1 MVHIKSIELT
11 NFKSFGGTTN
21 IPLLPGF
28 TVVSGPNGSGKS
40 NILDALLFCLGI
52 STSKGMRAE
61 RLPDLV
67 NHDQSQRRNST
78 VEASVQVTFDLGEDW
93 IDRPQKTKPTKSDND
108 IAEDETTDDV
118 ENLTDS
124 TEDPEANEAD
134 SSDSGNRRNEWSI
147 SRRLRVTKQGTYT
160 STYYMD
166 GQPCTLSEL
175 HERMNELRI
184 YPEGYNVVLQGDVT
198 AIISMNGR
206 DRRAIID
213 ELAGVAA
220 FDRKIAQAKS
230 KLDEVKER
238 EDRCHI
244 VEQELIRS
252 RDRLDKDRVKAEKY
266 QKLRTELLEKQKW
279 ESILAWRQLKQQ
291 EWELREKIEAGDRT
305 IGELSLK
312 VSRINYEI
320 EQTNNQLNELN
331 AQVKA
336 LGEDQLLALQTTQ
349 ANQQAEQKQLQQRH
363 EELVTSQQETQAA
376 IARIEQKVK
385 EDEAE
390 LARVQEEQQLT
401 EAKLAVLRTGR
412 DAAAVA
418 LQQGREQSQAI
429 AAANQAW
436 VEQQTQLHR
445 QIETWQKTLD
455 PQRTEQARLLERQ
468 RSLEEQIAKQQQ
480 TIQDSEAEIVHKKDS
495 LKQLQNQELAS
506 QTDQIQA
513 LEEALQEAEAELQ
526 LQQATQKRLLEEQR
540 EKQRRLDKLEAQAQ
554 AIKETSGSGASQAIV
569 DAKLPGVHGLV
580 AQLGRVEPR
589 YQLALEIAAGG
600 RLGNIVVE
608 DDEVAAAAIKLLKQN
623 RAGRAT
629 FLPLN
634 KIKPPRFDFNE
645 GLKNV
650 PGFIDYAVRLIACD
664 NRYQPIFAYIFGSTV
679 VFETLDAARSH
690 LGKIRIVTLDGE
702 LLETSGA
709 MTGGT
714 IQNRSTLHFGTGDN
728 TDSTEVA
735 ELQARLKQISQILE
749 RCAIATETANTAV
762 KTQSQQ
768 LIQAKQVQRE
778 VQLQVQQLVKE
789 INGLTLS
796 IEQMQQQLANN
807 RQELTAA
814 KARLQ
819 QLATELPAKESQID
833 QLRQALA
840 ELENSSKNSEWQQIQ
855 TQQRQL
861 EEALQTAQSA
871 LTQEEKN
878 HQELDSAYQRLAE
891 KIATGKQQ
899 LTQQQTQQKNREIAI
914 YKVRQQLSE
923 INQQIQATQTALGEI
938 EAKLG
943 EEKAARDLAET
954 KLRELHLSRQ
964 QHNWQIQQLRETQQQ
979 RREQLIGLQDELEL
993 KLADLPDPLPEVPED
1008 INAKIFESLQNLQ
1021 REIRDLQ
1028 KRLQAMEPVN
1038 MLALEEYEQTTN
1050 RLQELQSKLKTL
1062 EDERTELLLRI
1073 ENFTTT
1079 RLQAF
1084 QEAFDAVNSNFTNI
1098 FAEFSDGDGHLQLD
1112 DTEDPFSSG
1121 LNLVAHPKGK
1131 PVQRLASMSG
1141 GEKSLTAL
1149 SFIFALQ
1156 RYRPSPF
1163 YAFDEVDM
1171 FLDEANVERLA
1182 KMIKQQAQQ
1191 AQFIVV
1197 SHKNPMLKS
1206 AERIIG
1212 VTQARGAHTQVVG
1225 LKVPS

>member
-78 VEASVQVTFDLGEDW
+78 VEASVQVTFDLGEHW
-93 IDRPQKTKPTKSDND
+93 TTK
-108 IAEDETTDDV
+108 AENQLATDETTEDDS
-118 ENLTDS
+118 E
-124 TEDPEANEAD
+124 
-134 SSDSGNRRNEWSI
+134 NRRHEWSI

-198 AIISMNGR
+198 AIISMNGKE
-206 DRRAIID
+206 RRAIID

-238 EDRCHI
+238 EDRCRI

-349 ANQQAEQKQLQQRH
+349 ANQQAEQKQLQQRY
-363 EELVTSQQETQAA
+363 EELTTSQQETQAA

-385 EDEAE
+385 DDEAE
-390 LARVQEEQQLT
+390 LAQVQEQQQLSA
-401 EAKLAVLRTGR
+401 AKLAVLQTER

-418 LQQGREQSQAI
+418 LQQGREQAQAI

-445 QIETWQKTLD
+445 QIETLQKTLD

-480 TIQDSEAEIVHKKDS
+480 TIQDSEAEIVRKQDS
-495 LKQLQNQELAS
+495 LQQLQSQELVC
-506 QTDQIQA
+506 QTDQVQA
-513 LEEALQEAEAELQ
+513 LEAALQEAEAELQ

-554 AIKETSGSGASQAIV
+554 AIKETSGSGAIQAIK
-569 DAKLPGVHGLV
+569 DAQLPGVHGLV

-589 YQLALEIAAGG
+589 YQLALEIAAGS

-608 DDEVAAAAIKLLKQN
+608 DDEIAATAIKILKQN

-634 KIKPPRFDFNE
+634 KIKPPRFEFNP

-664 NRYQPIFAYIFGSTV
+664 NRYQPIFAYIFGNTV

-714 IQNRSTLHFGTGDN
+714 SQNRSTLHFGIGNN
-728 TDSTEVA
+728 TDATEIA
-735 ELQARLKQISQILE
+735 ELQTRLKQISQILE
-749 RCAIATETANTAV
+749 RCAIAAETANTAV

-768 LIQAKQVQRE
+768 LMQAKQLQRE
-778 VQLQVQQLVKE
+778 VQLQIQQLVKDT
-789 INGLTLS
+789 NSLTQT
-796 IEQMQQQLANN
+796 IEQTQQQLANN
-807 RQELTAA
+807 RQELTAVQT
-814 KARLQ
+814 RLQ
-819 QLATELPAKESQID
+819 QLATELPAQETQIH
-833 QLRQALA
+833 QLRQELA
-840 ELENSSKNSEWQQIQ
+840 ALENSSKNSEWQQIQ
-855 TQQRQL
+855 TQQQQL
-861 EEALQTAQSA
+861 ETALQTAQTA
-871 LTQEEKN
+871 LTQAEKK
-878 HQELDSAYQRLAE
+878 HQELASAYQRLVE
-891 KIATGKQQ
+891 KIAAEKQQ
-899 LTQQQTQQKNREIAI
+899 LTQQQTQQKSREIAI
-914 YKVRQQLSE
+914 YKIHQQLSE

-938 EAKLG
+938 EGKLG
-943 EEKAARDLAET
+943 EQKAARDLAET

-964 QHNWQIQQLRETQQQ
+964 QHNWQIQQLQETQQQ
-979 RREQLIGLQDELEL
+979 RREQLLALQDELEL

-1008 INAKIFESLQNLQ
+1008 INVKIFESLQNLQ
-1021 REIRDLQ
+1021 KEIRDLQ

-1050 RLQELQSKLKTL
+1050 RLQELQTKLKTL
-1062 EDERTELLLRI
+1062 ADERTELLLRI

-1084 QEAFDAVNSNFTNI
+1084 QEAFDAVNQNFASI
-1098 FAEFSDGDGHLQLD
+1098 FAEFSEGDGHLQLD
-1112 DTEDPFSSG
+1112 DPEDPFNSG

-1182 KMIKQQAQQ
+1182 KMIKQQAKQ

-1212 VTQARGAHTQVVG
+1212 VTQARGAYTQVVG

>member
-1 MVHIKSIELT
+1 
-11 NFKSFGGTTN
+11 
-21 IPLLPGF
+21 
-28 TVVSGPNGSGKS
+28 
-40 NILDALLFCLGI
+40 
-52 STSKGMRAE
+52 
-61 RLPDLV
+61 
-67 NHDQSQRRNST
+67 
-78 VEASVQVTFDLGEDW
+78 VEASVQVTFDLGDDE
-93 IDRPQKTKPTKSDND
+93 IDRPKKTKPTKSDSEINE
-108 IAEDETTDDV
+108 IAEDETTDEADNLTD
-118 ENLTDS
+118 NLTDS

-134 SSDSGNRRNEWSI
+134 SSDRRNEWSI

-238 EDRCHI
+238 EDRCRI

-390 LARVQEEQQLT
+390 LERVQAQQQLSQT
-401 EAKLAVLRTGR
+401 QLVSLQTAR
-412 DAAAVA
+412 DAAAVD

-429 AAANQAW
+429 ASANQAW

-445 QIETWQKTLD
+445 QIETLQKTLD
-455 PQRTEQARLLERQ
+455 PQRTEQARLLERE
-468 RSLEEQIAKQQQ
+468 RSLLEQIANQEQAISDAKTAIAQKQ
-480 TIQDSEAEIVHKKDS
+480 DS
-495 LKQLQNQELAS
+495 LKQLQSQELAS
-506 QTDQIQA
+506 QSDQIQA

-554 AIKETSGSGASQAIV
+554 AIKETSGTGASQVII
-569 DAKLPGVHGLV
+569 DAKLPGVYGLV

-608 DDEVAAAAIKLLKQN
+608 DDEVAAAGIKLLKQN
-623 RAGRAT
+623 RGGRAT

-634 KIKPPRFDFNE
+634 KIKPGRFDFNE

-650 PGFIDYAVRLIACD
+650 PGFIDYAVRLITCD
-664 NRYQPIFAYIFGSTV
+664 NRYQPIFAYVFGNTV

-714 IQNRSTLHFGTGDN
+714 IQHRSTLHFGTGGN

-735 ELQARLKQISQILE
+735 ELQTRLKQISQILE
-749 RCAIATETANTAV
+749 RCAIATEAANTAV

-768 LIQAKQVQRE
+768 LMQVKQVQRE

-796 IEQMQQQLANN
+796 VEQMQQQLANN

-819 QLATELPAKESQID
+819 KLATELPAKETQIN
-833 QLRQALA
+833 QLRQTLA

-855 TQQRQL
+855 TQQQRL
-861 EEALQTAQSA
+861 EEALQTAQA
-871 LTQEEKN
+871 TLTQEEKN
-878 HQELDSAYQRLAE
+878 HQDLDSAYQRLAE

-899 LTQQQTQQKNREIAI
+899 LTQQQTQQKSREIAI
-914 YKVRQQLSE
+914 YKIRQQLSE
-923 INQQIQATQTALGEI
+923 ITQQIQATQKALGEI

-1112 DTEDPFSSG
+1112 DTEDPFNSG